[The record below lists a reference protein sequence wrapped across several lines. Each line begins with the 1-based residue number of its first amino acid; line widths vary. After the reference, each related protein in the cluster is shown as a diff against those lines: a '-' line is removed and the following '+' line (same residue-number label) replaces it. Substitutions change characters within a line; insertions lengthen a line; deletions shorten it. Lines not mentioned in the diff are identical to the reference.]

1 MRTQE
6 IGQESGNRVH
16 ANLEALL
23 RQKRDELRNRLNH
36 RMGDVFTDR
45 EPDDEGAMATS
56 NFATALAIVTM
67 ERERR
72 ELDEIESALERI
84 KTGGYGV
91 CEACGSTI
99 RRPRLQALPWAR
111 LCLACA
117 EQSPRWH

>member
-6 IGQESGNRVH
+6 IGQESGSTVH

-23 RQKRDELRNRLNH
+23 KQKRDELRKRLNH
-36 RMGDVFTDR
+36 RMGDVLTDR

-56 NFATALAIVTM
+56 NFATDLAIVTM

-84 KTGGYGV
+84 KTGEYGV

-117 EQSPRWH
+117 EQSSRWH